1 MAKRAKADKA
11 ATAPKQTAENI
22 SDDQL
27 QALFF
32 QSKRDYEKSLGV
44 KKKADA
50 DFKNTCKRIRAEL
63 GKRGVEEVKLAV
75 ALGDESGE
83 HDAKASIESTMR
95 VMRWMGIPVGTQADL
110 FPDNDPTPITDR
122 AFAEGRRHALSGE
135 SRNNPHHHTTEAARF
150 YEAGYDKGQEEKIK
164 GGIKPTDDG
173 PKGSVP
179 KDKWAKDLRDQ
190 NETVQKAI
198 KSGAVDSLASH

>member
-1 MAKRAKADKA
+1 MARKKGDPKP
-11 ATAPKQTAENI
+11 TPKQTAENI

-63 GKRGVEEVKLAV
+63 GKRGVEEVKLAI
-75 ALGDESGE
+75 ALGEESGE
-83 HDAKASIESTMR
+83 QDAKASIESTMR

-110 FPDNDPTPITDR
+110 FPDNDPTPIADR
-122 AFAEGRRHALSGE
+122 AFAEGRRHALGGE
-135 SRNNPHHHTTEAARF
+135 GRNNPHHLTTEAARS
-150 YEAGYDKGQEEKIK
+150 YEAGYDKGQGEKIAA
-164 GGIKPTDDG
+164 GIKPLEPGEAADLKKAATL
-173 PKGSVP
+173 GSSRPTFEVS
-179 KDKWAKDLRDQ
+179 A
-190 NETVQKAI
+190 
-198 KSGAVDSLASH
+198 H